1 MILNGEA
8 GEQKQTKAAKS
19 KNAYGQLVVF
29 PFVWY
34 VSPKIRSVIF
44 PLWRDDFS
52 LQGVNDVPHDSFH
65 MSANCFV
72 LFFFFFV
79 NRIKITNMR

>member
-44 PLWRDDFS
+44 LCDVMILVYKVWTMYLTTRFMCPQVVLFS
-52 LQGVNDVPHDSFH
+52 
-65 MSANCFV
+65 
-72 LFFFFFV
+72 FFFFFV